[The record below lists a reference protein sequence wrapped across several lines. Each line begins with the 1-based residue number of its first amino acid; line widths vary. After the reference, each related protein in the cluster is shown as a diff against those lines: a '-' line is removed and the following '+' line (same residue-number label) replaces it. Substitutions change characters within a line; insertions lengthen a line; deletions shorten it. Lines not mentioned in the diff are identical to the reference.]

1 MIITLSNN
9 KISASI
15 NTIGAELIQLEKDN
29 KNYIWTVDEAF
40 WNKTSPILF
49 PIVGRLKNDSYSIN
63 GKTYELPRHG
73 FARNFEFEVEHQ
85 TENSVVFL
93 LTENPET
100 LKQYPFQFELRL
112 QYELIENSLKISY
125 SVLNKSQEIMPFSIG
140 AHPAFAIEDSFSDYS
155 LQFIEAEEF
164 VSYELENEQFSN
176 SFRKINSENGQ
187 INLDYSLF
195 EKDALVF
202 KHLKSDKLTLLK
214 GNQPYLS
221 VEFEGFPFLGIWT
234 KPNAPFLC
242 IEPWCGLADNVNHNG
257 NIFEKEGINLIQPS
271 EKFSRTIQINCS
283 FL

>member
-1 MIITLSNN
+1 MIINLSNN

-15 NTIGAELIQLEKDN
+15 NTFGAELILLKKENQ
-29 KNYIWTVDEAF
+29 NYIWTVDETY

-49 PIVGRLKNDSYSIN
+49 PIVGKLKNDSYSIK
-63 GKTYELPRHG
+63 GRTYELPRHG
-73 FARNFEFEVEHQ
+73 FARNFEFKVEHL
-85 TENSVVFL
+85 TESSVVFL

-155 LQFIEAEEF
+155 LQFNEAEEF

-176 SFRKINSENGQ
+176 SFKKLNSENGQ

-202 KHLKSDKLTLLK
+202 KKLKSNEITLQHNNEFVLK
-214 GNQPYLS
+214 MS
-221 VEFEGFPFLGIWT
+221 FEGFPYLGIWT

-242 IEPWCGLADNVNHNG
+242 IEPWCGLADNINHNG
-257 NIFEKEGINLIQPS
+257 DIFEKEGINLLQPQAI
-271 EKFSRTIQINCS
+271 FSRTIKIE
-283 FL
+283 L

>member
-15 NTIGAELIQLEKDN
+15 NTIGAELIRLEKDN
-29 KNYIWTVDEAF
+29 QNYIWTVNETY

-49 PIVGRLKNDSYSIN
+49 PIVGRLKNDAYTIAD
-63 GKTYELPRHG
+63 KKYELPRHG
-73 FARNFEFEVEHQ
+73 FARNFEFQILNQ
-85 TENSVVFL
+85 TESSVVFVL
-93 LTENPET
+93 ESNSET
-100 LKQYPFQFELRL
+100 LKNYPFEFQL
-112 QYELIENSLKISY
+112 QLEYELDGNELKMKY
-125 SVLNKSQEIMPFSIG
+125 SVENRSEVTMPFSIG

-155 LQFIEAEEF
+155 LQFNEAEEF

-187 INLDYSLF
+187 INLNYSLF

-202 KHLKSDKLTLLK
+202 KHLKSNELILLNK
-214 GNQPYLS
+214 NKPVLS
-221 VEFEGFPFLGIWT
+221 VQFEGFPYLGIWT

-257 NIFEKEGINLIQPS
+257 NIFEKESIQLL
-271 EKFSRTIQINCS
+271 EKNCVFQREIIIS
-283 FL
+283 LL